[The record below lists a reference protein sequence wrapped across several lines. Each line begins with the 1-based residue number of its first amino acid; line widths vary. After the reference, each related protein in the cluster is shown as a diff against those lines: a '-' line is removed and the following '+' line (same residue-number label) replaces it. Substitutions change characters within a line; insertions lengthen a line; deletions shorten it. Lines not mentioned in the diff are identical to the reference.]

1 MFWDI
6 LAYTVLAG
14 IVILLVLA
22 ILEPGPLAER
32 RPSKRSRGRGSPAS
46 SEDPEVDAPGQ
57 EAP

>member
-6 LAYTVLAG
+6 LAYTALVGL
-14 IVILLVLA
+14 VILLVLA

-32 RPSKRSRGRGSPAS
+32 RPKRPRGRPSSPPA
-46 SEDPEVDAPGQ
+46 EDPEGDVPDQ